1 MSNFIIFIVGLAVT
15 LVCGLGV
22 ITSQVFLGYDKFM
35 RHDDPKSKETY
46 AINKPV

>member
-1 MSNFIIFIVGLAVT
+1 MSNFIIFVVGLAVT

-35 RHDDPKSKETY
+35 RNNNPKTKETY
-46 AINKPV
+46 AINKSI